1 MEMALLEAG
10 KVVVAAGRAAGVV
23 ETAQAAEAR
32 VAAAEARVAAARAAG
47 VVERAA
53 GVVERAAGSTGAGRL
68 AGATVAVDVVVEGPT
83 EAKAVAM
90 ATEEPGKTR
99 HSPT

>member
-1 MEMALLEAG
+1 MLAETTLKTEVVLLDRAFVVTEEVKEWAVTALEA
-10 KVVVAAGRAAGVV
+10 AMP
-23 ETAQAAEAR
+23 AE
-32 VAAAEARVAAARAAG
+32 
-47 VVERAA
+47 
-53 GVVERAAGSTGAGRL
+53 STGAGRL